1 MPMILLVVV
10 GSINQSN
17 SVGLCEST
25 WGLCGGLCGD
35 FLKRRWGKNQDF
47 MLIRQ

>member
-17 SVGLCEST
+17 SVGLHGST
-25 WGLCGGLCGD
+25 QVYMGIYGGL
-35 FLKRRWGKNQDF
+35 
-47 MLIRQ
+47 

>member
-10 GSINQSN
+10 GSLNQSN

-25 WGLCGGLCGD
+25 WGSMRGL
-35 FLKRRWGKNQDF
+35 FKEVVGKKSGFYVN
-47 MLIRQ
+47 